1 MGRIASSP
9 SPTRLRSIC
18 SLIYIFITN
27 IIKINIKFEY
37 SAICLTSKLIC
48 NFFFLQKIIKAL
60 GQSWHEYHFTC
71 GGPCAKPM
79 SGQSFFER
87 DGKPY
92 CKEDFEQIFAAK
104 CAGCARP
111 ISDKAIIALDAKWH
125 KDCFKCKV

>member
-1 MGRIASSP
+1 MYIVEREIIIFVFPGI
-9 SPTRLRSIC
+9 PT
-18 SLIYIFITN
+18 
-27 IIKINIKFEY
+27 
-37 SAICLTSKLIC
+37 
-48 NFFFLQKIIKAL
+48 QKIIKAL

-125 KDCFKCKV
+125 KDCFKCKVRDEIIKKK